1 MVQTY
6 KNIWVVD
13 FEFLSLPGD
22 TPTPIC
28 LTAKNLKTGKII
40 EEWLEGEA
48 FPHPPYSISKDDLF
62 IAFYASAELGCHL
75 ALNWDM
81 PKNIL
86 DLYVECRNLF
96 NGDPIRSKSRSLL
109 NVASILG
116 LDGSSVAYKE
126 EMRERILEGAPY
138 TQKEKED
145 ILHYCLSD
153 VIITEKIYKK
163 LINEIDFPRALLRGR
178 YMIAIAMM
186 ERNGIPIDMHIYN
199 KLAKNWDKLKTKLIE
214 EANKKYDVYENT
226 VFKANKF
233 EKYLE
238 IHKILWE
245 YTETGRISLSDD
257 TFKKYSKAYPEIEFL
272 RQTRHTL
279 GQLKLRRLTVGKDGR
294 NRTLLSPF
302 SAKTGRNQP
311 SSASFIFG
319 PAKWI
324 RYLIKPKEGYG
335 LAYIDYSQQ
344 EIGISAALS
353 QDPHLIE
360 AYNSSDPYLSFGKK
374 VGLLPENATKAS
386 HFFERE
392 KFKICFLASQYGMK
406 ENTFSKYAGI
416 SHNKAHQLLQYH
428 RRIYKRY
435 WEWSDQIVDT
445 ASLTGK
451 LQTCYG
457 WKIQT
462 RSQKERSIRNFPMQA
477 AGAEILR
484 LACCLILDANIK
496 ICAPVHDAILIE
508 SSLNAIKEETEQT
521 QALMMKAGEYVLN
534 GFKLRS
540 EAEIIP
546 YPKRFSDKRGEE
558 TWNIV
563 KNHIGGWN

>member
-1 MVQTY
+1 MLQTY

-13 FEFLSLPGD
+13 FEFLSPPGD

-28 LTAKNLKTGKII
+28 LTAKNLQTGEII
-40 EEWLEGEA
+40 EEWLEGKA
-48 FPHPPYSISKDDLF
+48 FPRPPYSISKDSLF
-62 IAFYASAELGCHL
+62 VAFYASAELGCHL
-75 ALNWDM
+75 SLNWNS

-96 NGDPIRSKSRSLL
+96 NGDPIMSKNRSLL
-109 NVASILG
+109 NIASFLG

-138 TQKEKED
+138 TKKEKEN
-145 ILHYCLSD
+145 ILQYCLND
-153 VIITEKIYKK
+153 VIISEKIYKK

-178 YMIAIAMM
+178 YMRAVAMM
-186 ERNGIPIDMHIYN
+186 ERNGIPVDMNVYS
-199 KLAKNWDKLKTKLIE
+199 KLMGNWDILKAKLIE
-214 EANKKYDVYENT
+214 VANKKYDVYENT
-226 VFKANKF
+226 VFKADKF

-238 IHKILWE
+238 EHNIPWE
-245 YTETGRISLSDD
+245 YTETGRLSLSDD
-257 TFKKYSKAYPEIEFL
+257 TFKKYSKAYPEIDFL

-279 GQLKLRRLTVGKDGR
+279 GQLKLRKLTIGKDGR

-302 SAKTGRNQP
+302 SSKTGRNQP

-324 RYLIKPKEGYG
+324 RHLIKPKEGYG

-344 EIGISAALS
+344 EVGISAALS
-353 QDPHLIE
+353 QDPKLIE

-374 VGLLPENATKAS
+374 VGLLPENATKES
-386 HFFERE
+386 HFSERE
-392 KFKICFLASQYGMK
+392 RLKICFLASQYGMGK
-406 ENTFSKYAGI
+406 NTFSKYAGI
-416 SHNKAHQLLQYH
+416 SHNKALELLKYH
-428 RRIYKRY
+428 RRIYSRY
-435 WEWSDQIVDT
+435 WEWSDQIVDI
-445 ASLTGK
+445 ASLTGELK
-451 LQTCYG
+451 TCFG

-484 LACCLILDANIK
+484 VACCLILEAGIK

-508 SSLNAIKEETEQT
+508 SSLNAIEKETKQAQT
-521 QALMMKAGEYVLN
+521 LMTKAGGYVLN

-546 YPKRFSDKRGEE
+546 YPERFLDKRGEE
-558 TWNIV
+558 TWNIIEDL
-563 KNHIGGWN
+563 IGGWD